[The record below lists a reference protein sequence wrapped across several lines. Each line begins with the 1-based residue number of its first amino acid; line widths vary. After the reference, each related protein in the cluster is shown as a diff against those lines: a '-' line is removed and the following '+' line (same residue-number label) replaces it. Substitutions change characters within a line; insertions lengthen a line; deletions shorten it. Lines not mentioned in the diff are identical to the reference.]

1 MVAEKIYHIFQ
12 NRRNLHIINH
22 LKAGRF
28 PRKREIY
35 QPFFHL
41 SSIYLP
47 SVFLLSRNFQLST
60 LNSLF
65 VLAHFAIF

>member
-35 QPFFHL
+35 QPFFHP
-41 SSIYLP
+41 SS
-47 SVFLLSRNFQLST
+47 SRFPAFS
-60 LNSLF
+60 
-65 VLAHFAIF
+65 